1 MTFVGAAASIV
12 YEYLDERRRAARR
25 TFYQRLPLTA
35 ADGEVNANLLRSR
48 IDALTGCYCVL
59 QELRYDQRNIAATS
73 PVAGSSAL
81 EVGTF
86 VFTTSDPVKLA
97 VLEIPGFLASKLVQP
112 PDPFAGVNINQAD
125 SAVAAFVAEL
135 TSGAY
140 TDQFGVT
147 LVALDSAYL
156 QVKPVP

>member
-25 TFYQRLPLTA
+25 TFYQPKSISESAGQAR
-35 ADGEVNANLLRSR
+35 ADLLRSR

-59 QELRYDQRNIAATS
+59 QELRYYQRNIAATS

-86 VFTTSDPVKLA
+86 VFTTTDPAKVA
-97 VLEIPGFLASKLVQP
+97 VMEVPGFLASKLVQP

-125 SAVAAFVAEL
+125 SDVAAFVAEL

>member
-59 QELRYDQRNIAATS
+59 QQLRYDQRNIAAT
-73 PVAGSSAL
+73 PPAGGSAL

-86 VFTTSDPVKLA
+86 VFTTTDPAKVA
-97 VLEIPGFLASKLVQP
+97 VMEVPGFLASKLVQP

-125 SAVAAFVAEL
+125 SDVAAFVAEL

-147 LVALDSAYL
+147 LVDLDSAYL